1 MFASAIA
8 LSFVY
13 LFASASIAPAVFC
26 LHMSLLLLLYFA
38 SMDSAIFLYLLGL
51 VDWLSA
57 SDVDGSDWIIWLL
70 FWLKSTGL

>member
-1 MFASAIA
+1 
-8 LSFVY
+8 
-13 LFASASIAPAVFC
+13 
-26 LHMSLLLLLYFA
+26 MSLLLLLYFE
-38 SMDSAIFLYLLGL
+38 SMDSAIFLYLLAL